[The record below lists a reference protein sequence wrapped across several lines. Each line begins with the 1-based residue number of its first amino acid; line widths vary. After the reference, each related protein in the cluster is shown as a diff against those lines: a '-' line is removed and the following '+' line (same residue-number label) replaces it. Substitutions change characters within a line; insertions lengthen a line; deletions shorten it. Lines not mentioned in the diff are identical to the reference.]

1 MIETLLIVE
10 DQRDLAELVALH
22 LEDVARNIHICADGT
37 SALKRAAVTAPD
49 LVILDLGLPGL
60 DGLEVC
66 RRLRAQS
73 RYVPILMLTA
83 RSSDA
88 ERVLGLEIG
97 ADDYLVKPFNVMEL
111 VARAKAILRR
121 MEGLAR
127 NEDAKSR
134 IEVGRLAIDGATRRA
149 TVDAAE
155 VALTAKEF
163 DLLLH
168 FARNPGRVYTREQL
182 LDAVWGGAHAGYAHT
197 VNSHINRLRTKIE
210 PDPAH
215 PTLIETV
222 WGVGYRFAASAPP
235 T

>member
-1 MIETLLIVE
+1 MIESLLIVE

-22 LEDVARNIHICADGT
+22 LEDVARTVHICADGA
-37 SALKRAAVTAPD
+37 SALKRAAAGPPD

-121 MEGLAR
+121 MDGLAR
-127 NEDAKSR
+127 NEEGRSR
-134 IEVGRLAIDGATRRA
+134 DRGR
-149 TVDAAE
+149 
-155 VALTAKEF
+155 
-163 DLLLH
+163 
-168 FARNPGRVYTREQL
+168 
-182 LDAVWGGAHAGYAHT
+182 AV
-197 VNSHINRLRTKIE
+197 S
-210 PDPAH
+210 
-215 PTLIETV
+215 
-222 WGVGYRFAASAPP
+222 
-235 T
+235 

>member
-1 MIETLLIVE
+1 MIDTLLIVE

-22 LEDVARNIHICADGT
+22 LEDVARTIHICADGT
-37 SALKRAAVTAPD
+37 TALKRAAATTPD

-66 RRLRAQS
+66 RRLRAQP

-88 ERVLGLEIG
+88 ERVLGLEMG

-127 NEDAKSR
+127 NEEGKNR
-134 IEVGRLAIDGATRRA
+134 IEAGRLAIDASTRKA
-149 TVDAAE
+149 MVDGEE

-163 DLLLH
+163 DLLVH

-182 LDAVWGGAHAGYAHT
+182 LDAVWGRDVYVEPRT
-197 VNSHINRLRTKIE
+197 VDVHIRRLRKALE
-210 PDPAH
+210 PTGHDR
-215 PTLIETV
+215 LVETV
-222 WGVGYRFAASAPP
+222 RGAGYRFSAQPL
-235 T
+235 